1 MVFCPVAGERS
12 VSIATGS
19 ENDWI
24 TSSPLPANGSVP
36 NDNRATEVN
45 KGLTCLIL
53 YNNANSKTHIGHYL
67 FIISFSVRIYVHKK
81 SSPVNSAFYKRYV
94 RTNICSSLHS
104 VATRAL
110 SFARAIS
117 QSTRSEVFEKRSARA
132 KKNKSPTNTLF
143 SVLL

>member
-12 VSIATGS
+12 VSIATGP

-24 TSSPLPANGSVP
+24 TSSPLPA

-81 SSPVNSAFYKRYV
+81 SLPVNSAFYNRCV

-110 SFARAIS
+110 SFAH
-117 QSTRSEVFEKRSARA
+117 K
-132 KKNKSPTNTLF
+132 
-143 SVLL
+143 